1 MNSMTPHEDE
11 VLARALRGQVDGLTE
26 APLTV
31 DDIAGKAR
39 RIRRNRRIAG
49 VVGGVAV
56 AAMALPAG
64 LMSGSV
70 LDRSD
75 APPVLTQGP
84 SPTQAVE
91 PTPSP
96 ALEPVPG
103 ELAFSI
109 ADLPTGEP
117 PQVGWL
123 EDGVAYLSDG
133 SDIVLPPL
141 DGRDARTVTELGA
154 NLLLGAWDDQGDV
167 EVVVVT
173 RDGEILSADPAAGS
187 PVLSDDGTVAAY
199 TRPDGT
205 PVLLTGDG
213 LEVTELPAAPAETPT
228 ISAVV
233 GSAPCADD
241 CTVWVTDVGRKLATF
256 RVDADGATEVTTVSR
271 VRAVQGD
278 RYLGNISIRDDLF
291 PVDGLFT
298 FGSDEPEWTA
308 EALVG
313 FSPDG
318 RWVVSQFAEG
328 LGSSELLILD
338 AETGEPQVTWR
349 RTTAEGATG
358 LGWPVWEDD
367 THLLQVLTQGRDV
380 AIVRFGLDGS
390 AELTGVRQTVDDP
403 IDATL
408 SLLDR

>member
-84 SPTQAVE
+84 SPTQAAE

-133 SDIVLPPL
+133 SDIVLPSL
-141 DGRDARTVTELGA
+141 EGSQARSVTELDA

-173 RDGEILSADPAAGS
+173 RDGEILSADPATGS

-241 CTVWVTDVGRKLATF
+241 CTVWLTDVGREVATF
-256 RVDADGATEVTTVSR
+256 RVDAAGATEVTTVSR

-278 RYLGNISIRDDLF
+278 RYLGNISIR
-291 PVDGLFT
+291 DGLFT